1 MNQLKRWIPVF
12 IWAVLMSL
20 ASTDSF
26 SEAHTSKIALP
37 LFRFLLPHASLATLE
52 WLHFVIRKC
61 AKHAVPVVCTR
72 ILELRVLI
80 TAHSLNRAAVLFSP
94 EKKAARAF
102 SKQRPKSR
110 EARESFSLQPSR

>member
-12 IWAVLMSL
+12 IWAVLMSS

-52 WLHFVIRKC
+52 WLHFVVRKC
-61 AKHAVPVVCTR
+61 AHFGEYF
-72 ILELRVLI
+72 I
-80 TAHSLNRAAVLFSP
+80 
-94 EKKAARAF
+94 
-102 SKQRPKSR
+102 
-110 EARESFSLQPSR
+110 FSLLLLRALIAIAIAAGYSALDEFRQSFVQSRTASP